1 MLFGPPIITRELG
14 PGKEMESVLLL
25 KEINP
30 DARPY
35 KLMVW
40 MADEMLSRD
49 QNLFNMMYQNIMLTS

>member
-1 MLFGPPIITRELG
+1 VSWPRE
-14 PGKEMESVLLL
+14 KKSVLLL

-30 DARPY
+30 DARPD